1 MVVGFST
8 FQTECANSKYKF
20 KFTYNRCKYKFKFKY
35 DRQTYNFQPDN
46 SKFKSVDS
54 LQPFPFIYI
63 YIYHNWNQEFMH
75 HFGNLTDSVVVH
87 SHRFIYVYIFGRCYA
102 LLSIFGG
109 AMNQLIIKGLWHR
122 VQRRPPCRRF
132 DNVPRERNIVLPL
145 HTTVCHSSFPLYR
158 NSRWSYRGQII
169 PGG

>member
-1 MVVGFST
+1 MQIQIQIQIWSSNIQLSTWQFKIQICRFSAT
-8 FQTECANSKYKF
+8 LS
-20 KFTYNRCKYKFKFKY
+20 
-35 DRQTYNFQPDN
+35 
-46 SKFKSVDS
+46 
-54 LQPFPFIYI
+54 IHI

-145 HTTVCHSSFPLYR
+145 HTTVCHSSFPLYW

>member
-1 MVVGFST
+1 MAVVVGFST

-63 YIYHNWNQEFMH
+63 YITIETK
-75 HFGNLTDSVVVH
+75 NLCITLATSRTVSWSIVIVSYMYISSDVV
-87 SHRFIYVYIFGRCYA
+87 
-102 LLSIFGG
+102 
-109 AMNQLIIKGLWHR
+109 
-122 VQRRPPCRRF
+122 
-132 DNVPRERNIVLPL
+132 
-145 HTTVCHSSFPLYR
+145 TLY
-158 NSRWSYRGQII
+158 YRYLVEQ
-169 PGG
+169 